1 MSKRRKYDVKNKR
14 SFIIILILAI
24 AVIGIFSLFIYKYSK
39 ASKIQYVIESGSI
52 LQDVKKNYIIIDDDA
67 ILKIRWDGNYYL
79 VYRKKTE
86 IFKCYDEKS
95 ARFYY
100 EFLEASRRR
109 RAN

>member
-1 MSKRRKYDVKNKR
+1 MKTKIKKRR
-14 SFIIILILAI
+14 
-24 AVIGIFSLFIYKYSK
+24 
-39 ASKIQYVIESGSI
+39 
-52 LQDVKKNYIIIDDDA
+52 
-67 ILKIRWDGNYYL
+67 NYYL